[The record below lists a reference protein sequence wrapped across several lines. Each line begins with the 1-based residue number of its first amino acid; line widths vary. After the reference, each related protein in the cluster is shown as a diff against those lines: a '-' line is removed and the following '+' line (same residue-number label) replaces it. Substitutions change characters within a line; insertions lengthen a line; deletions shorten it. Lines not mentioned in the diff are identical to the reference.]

1 MANELKYTY
10 ASQVTLE
17 ASGASAASSA
27 MVAADDSGLT
37 SANHSNYPLADF
49 ALKCDFGAAVDPNKA
64 VYLYRQDLDIDA
76 TNDAPAPAANTYEQT
91 LVGIFVIPSGQS
103 ASAYYP
109 CTNVPLT
116 QNCQFSVKNG
126 TNQSMSAGWTL
137 KCTPKSYVPG
147 S

>member
-10 ASQVTLE
+10 QTQVTLE

-27 MVAADDSGLT
+27 MVAANDASLGSD
-37 SANHSNYPLADF
+37 NHYNYPWADF
-49 ALKCDFGAAVDPNKA
+49 VLKCDFGAAVGASYA
-64 VYLYRQDLDIDA
+64 VYLYRQDLDIDS
-76 TNDAPAPAANTYEQT
+76 TNDAPAPTASTYEST
-91 LVGIFVIPSGQS
+91 LVGIFTIPSGQS

-109 CTNVPLT
+109 CTNVALT
-116 QNCQFSVKNG
+116 ANCQFSIKNG

-147 S
+147 A